1 MSQNYT
7 LVDGELYHYGVKGM
21 KWGKRKAREAYVKTL
36 ERKKKS
42 DTIDYLAK
50 QTGNIAK
57 PTASPSQTYK
67 KFTENRSAHKAQTTK
82 TNFRIAKQKA
92 KLDPNYKNSDEY
104 KSAVQA
110 HGKQVVADL
119 LRSIS
124 NPIVRKKGI

>member
-1 MSQNYT
+1 MSQNYIIT
-7 LVDGELYHYGVKGM
+7 DGELCHYGVKGM
-21 KWGKRKAREAYVKTL
+21 KWGKRKLKTL

-67 KFTENRSAHKAQTTK
+67 KSAENRSAYKAQTTK

-104 KSAVQA
+104 KTAVQA
-110 HGKQVVADL
+110 HGKQVAADL
-119 LRSIS
+119 IRSIA
-124 NPIVRKKGI
+124 NPIRRGKGI